1 MVNFSLIAYEL
12 QSLGM
17 LSLHSLSLLST
28 TLTLI
33 LQVQARVKLY
43 RVAEEIIGELFLV
56 GTYYCLRKWRTSRT
70 K

>member
-33 LQVQARVKLY
+33 LQVQARVKLN
-43 RVAEEIIGELFLV
+43 RVG
-56 GTYYCLRKWRTSRT
+56 S
-70 K
+70 